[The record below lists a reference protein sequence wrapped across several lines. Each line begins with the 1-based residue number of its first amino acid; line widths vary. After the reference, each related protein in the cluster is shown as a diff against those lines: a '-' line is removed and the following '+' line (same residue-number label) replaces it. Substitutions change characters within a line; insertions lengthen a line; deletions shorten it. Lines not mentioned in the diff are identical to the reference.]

1 MPKNEG
7 IGGGL
12 AAAFAGEPQSFGF
25 GFITPDDIANELIAE
40 ADNAEVGKK
49 NEEAAGKSK
58 KKRSKKKGKSK
69 QVPSE
74 VKENK
79 DASDDGE
86 ASNQDEL
93 DEAMTLLQQKDKDDQ
108 KAKPAAPA
116 AKRATTKAEATK
128 IATKIDVQPSVKGS
142 VAEGVAEEA
151 KKKTRRGK
159 RSKKK
164 KGGQQGKEEKEAS
177 DEDCWYDPQPQALA
191 QPALTKTKATTGVGA
206 ASDGPIRFVSGAR
219 ASGRN
224 LVATGPLKVRNSA
237 WAAREPRIE
246 GEGDKDDSLA
256 LSMDATA
263 IPPAP
268 APTASDPASGD
279 SPFSFG
285 FQLTI

>member
-1 MPKNEG
+1 MPKSEG

-40 ADNAEVGKK
+40 ADNEEVGKK
-49 NEEAAGKSK
+49 NEEAASKSK
-58 KKRSKKKGKSK
+58 KRRKKKKSK

-86 ASNQDEL
+86 ASNEDEL

-116 AKRATTKAEATK
+116 AKKATTKAEATK
-128 IATKIDVQPSVKGS
+128 IAIKIDVQPSVKGG
-142 VAEGVAEEA
+142 ATEGVAEEA

-164 KGGQQGKEEKEAS
+164 KGGQQGKEEKEDS
-177 DEDCWYDPQPQALA
+177 DEDWYDPQPQAPA
-191 QPALTKTKATTGVGA
+191 QPALTETKATTGVGA

-237 WAAREPRIE
+237 WAAREPRKE
-246 GEGDKDDSLA
+246 GERDKDDSLA
-256 LSMDATA
+256 SSMDVTA
-263 IPPAP
+263 IPSAP